1 MNPHHAYSL
10 PSFLKNQSL
19 ELPGESHHLGCSA
32 VSPVLLPP
40 DSPCAAS
47 HPWPLP
53 FCPGFLALTDIIMS
67 NVSSEGAL
75 HRTSFILKTEKSAFK
90 IVTHSLWL
98 AYSQLICE
106 YCAIVIIL
114 FYSGLPGSQHYV
126 SHRHIHT
133 SYIKIYFLISVSFPF
148 FPYVLMHRDSASDHA
163 QHLPIKTLII

>member
-1 MNPHHAYSL
+1 MKPQHACSL
-10 PSFLKNQSL
+10 LGALKSQSL
-19 ELPGESHHLGCSA
+19 ELPGESHHLRCGD

-53 FCPGFLALTDIIMS
+53 FCPRVLALTDTVMS
-67 NVSSEGAL
+67 NVSFEGTL
-75 HRTSFILKTEKSAFK
+75 QPTSFILKTEKSAFE

-106 YCAIVIIL
+106 FFAIVIIL
-114 FYSGLPGSQHYV
+114 FSSGLPGCQHYV
-126 SHRHIHT
+126 SHRHLHV

-148 FPYVLMHRDSASDHA
+148 FPSVLMHRDSESDNA
-163 QHLPIKTLII
+163 QHLPIKMLTI